1 MKLASLEHY
10 SVQPGRFVQ
19 WVPECAAANSSAV
32 TVMAVSENE
41 RFHLD
46 SVQEGHLGWM
56 TLVIDIPRS
65 VPRELLRRMASELMS
80 RHDALRSH
88 FVAGDDYVRHH
99 HQDVPAMV
107 DDEIDARDWD
117 AQALTDEVL
126 RRTASACNPLR
137 SGGHFLSAVCRPDST
152 TVICAFDH
160 AYVDARSLTVIA
172 ADITDVLAERP
183 LRPAASGLD
192 EVRAHIRLPDV
203 PADDPR
209 LAGWEHFLEQSD
221 WQIPDFPL
229 DLGVGPGERKPM
241 RTAMRTL
248 VAADDAPELSS
259 GIRRHG
265 GRTLSALLTAIGVAV
280 HRSGGPEEMSTI
292 IPAGPQTDRR
302 FVGWVVDNIPMR
314 VAGSGD
320 PLELSRINARRVA
333 EATPLA
339 EIGLTPVYQT
349 FGDRLRRSR
358 DDVFMLSYVDYT
370 RWYTPADGVEVRQ
383 LSGDHDTDNAQW
395 WLWRDESGI
404 HVRVRYPDT
413 DQAEKI
419 IDAVLSETVSVI
431 GEIVDRVTMPAARA
445 HGMA

>member
-1 MKLASLEHY
+1 
-10 SVQPGRFVQ
+10 
-19 WVPECAAANSSAV
+19 
-32 TVMAVSENE
+32 
-41 RFHLD
+41 
-46 SVQEGHLGWM
+46 
-56 TLVIDIPRS
+56 
-65 VPRELLRRMASELMS
+65 
-80 RHDALRSH
+80 
-88 FVAGDDYVRHH
+88 
-99 HQDVPAMV
+99 
-107 DDEIDARDWD
+107 
-117 AQALTDEVL
+117 
-126 RRTASACNPLR
+126 
-137 SGGHFLSAVCRPDST
+137 
-152 TVICAFDH
+152 
-160 AYVDARSLTVIA
+160 
-172 ADITDVLAERP
+172 
-183 LRPAASGLD
+183 
-192 EVRAHIRLPDV
+192 
-203 PADDPR
+203 
-209 LAGWEHFLEQSD
+209 
-221 WQIPDFPL
+221 
-229 DLGVGPGERKPM
+229 
-241 RTAMRTL
+241 
-248 VAADDAPELSS
+248 
-259 GIRRHG
+259 
-265 GRTLSALLTAIGVAV
+265 
-280 HRSGGPEEMSTI
+280 MSTI

-370 RWYTPADGVEVRQ
+370 RWYTPADGIEVRQ